1 MEVVLYVYRH
11 GIDDWRLRLRRT
23 LHSWCHVDASISPQ
37 TAVARHTHAKPPLF
51 RSKWESDW
59 LKLTRRRSS
68 RNDMTLVVGCRTF
81 QASPGLRH
89 SALLRSRSR
98 SSVRPEDPFSPSDRR
113 RSQFS
118 AFNRLAMRP
127 PCSSKPQHDA
137 RKMVV
142 SK

>member
-1 MEVVLYVYRH
+1 
-11 GIDDWRLRLRRT
+11 
-23 LHSWCHVDASISPQ
+23 
-37 TAVARHTHAKPPLF
+37 
-51 RSKWESDW
+51 
-59 LKLTRRRSS
+59 
-68 RNDMTLVVGCRTF
+68 MTLVVGRRTF

-127 PCSSKPQHDA
+127 PCSPKPQHVA

-142 SK
+142 SKHICLFLIRQTFFFRAQGRFRFEDTRPVQNRFG